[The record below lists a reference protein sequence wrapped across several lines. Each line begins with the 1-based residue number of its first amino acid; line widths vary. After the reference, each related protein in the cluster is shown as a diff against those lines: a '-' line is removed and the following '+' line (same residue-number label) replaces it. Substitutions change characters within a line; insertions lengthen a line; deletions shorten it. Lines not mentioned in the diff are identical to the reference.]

1 MNVMKLV
8 LPSVE
13 YKTSFI
19 EAVEEF
25 RADTTY
31 PLRERWYEKLDLSW
45 VERDFE
51 AFVGQVR
58 GYARGERLPPG
69 FVPQTDFW
77 LIDEGEFIGRV
88 SIRHRLTESLERIG
102 GHIGYE
108 IRPSKRGKGYG
119 TAILKL
125 ALPHAREL
133 GLVRVLLTCDE
144 TNEASKK
151 IIEKSGGI
159 LENTEENP
167 ATGVAK
173 RRYWIELG

>member
-1 MNVMKLV
+1 MELV

-13 YKTSFI
+13 YKDSFLK
-19 EAVEEF
+19 ALKEF
-25 RADTTY
+25 RADHSFPHTD
-31 PLRERWYEKLDLSW
+31 RWYDALDLAW
-45 VERDFE
+45 AENHFDDF
-51 AFVGQVR
+51 VSQVR
-58 GYARGERLPPG
+58 GYARGERLPQG

-77 LIDEGEFIGRV
+77 LIDEDEFIGRV

-119 TAILKL
+119 TAILRL

-133 GLVRVLLTCDE
+133 GLARVLLTCDE

-151 IIEKSGGI
+151 IIEKTGGV

-167 ATGVAK
+167 ATGIAK